1 MANAEQKDTLTSQN
15 VSINT
20 FSDFIQQL
28 NIFRRHLLTYPED
41 HPVLTS
47 ATEKV
52 LDLSTNLFQD
62 KETVQCAV
70 VKKNLFLGTTQLDS
84 KNRIFQ
90 DFATS
95 LSSKGII
102 LLSFKNGLTSREILS
117 FCEFLN
123 FSPEEI
129 HAQGG
134 LEKALKQR
142 RLQNIQ
148 ALKMDYGAFR
158 VIEGTTSSTEED
170 QTKEPESLWERFA
183 RTLHE
188 GTTKLTGEAGGNP
201 IVDPVKLAEFLNNK
215 AVSTNQNEIKNTQD
229 NVDFLFA
236 RFEREGIDG
245 YYFYIQALENFSK
258 LIENLSPELR
268 SQFMKGVFDN
278 YKNRGTSV
286 EKVLNRFSSKTILKI
301 LNDINSESMPVSQ
314 TVFTLLGSLSKGAD
328 LKAEAKK
335 TVFDAKVEKNLKSL
349 FREDI
354 NEQFL
359 DEEYR
364 HTLDSLVNHKTKA
377 SAETMKGIPS
387 LQEELCPQNIELQH
401 GRIVLALLNNATDKE
416 SQKEIRNNLF
426 QSLNY
431 FLETSD
437 FAAIKKIHD
446 HLTTKQ
452 PKADS
457 GMVEFYQELLQ
468 YFDESEFTENV
479 LVGLNSWD
487 KEKLNEIQSL
497 IQSIGYPFVPPLL
510 ALLAEE
516 PKRTTRRF
524 ILEQL
529 YMVAPKGPL
538 DPILA
543 WLTDSRWYVV
553 RNMVLLLRTIGDH
566 GSISHLEKNI
576 GNSHAKVRFE
586 IIKTFLHFQ
595 HPLGIKYLLEDLGST
610 DSERRFNAILLAE
623 HSQSPGV
630 KSRLLELLNQK
641 GFNTVDLDTKKQI
654 VKALTTLNHPDIL
667 PALKRIL
674 NSVSILNPGK
684 HKELKNEITRLLAS
698 SRNVVGN
705 ISQTGSSLQEEP
717 YRQAGPFTNLD

>member
-1 MANAEQKDTLTSQN
+1 MTNAEQKEPLKPQH
-15 VSINT
+15 VSIDA
-20 FSDFIQQL
+20 FAEFIQQL
-28 NIFRRHLLTYPED
+28 NIFRRHLLTYPEN
-41 HPVLTS
+41 HPVLNS

-52 LDLSTNLFQD
+52 LALGTNIFQEKD
-62 KETVQCAV
+62 TVQCAV
-70 VKKNLFLGTTQLDS
+70 VKNNLFLGNTQLDS

-102 LLSFKNGLTSREILS
+102 LLSFKNGLTSREISS

-158 VIEGTTSSTEED
+158 VIAGGTSSKNED
-170 QTKEPESLWERFA
+170 QNKEPESLWERFA

-188 GTTKLTGEAGGNP
+188 GTTKLTGETTGNP
-201 IVDPVKLAEFLNNK
+201 IVDPVQLAEFLNNK
-215 AVSTNQNEIKNTQD
+215 AITKNQTELKNTQD
-229 NVDFLFA
+229 NVDFLLA

-245 YYFYIQALENFSK
+245 YFYYIQALENFNK

-268 SQFMKGVFDN
+268 SQFMKGVFEN
-278 YKNRGTSV
+278 YKNRGNSV

-301 LNDINSESMPVSQ
+301 LNDVNSENMAVSQ
-314 TVFTLLGSLSKGAD
+314 TVFTLLGSLSKGSD

-335 TVFDAKVEKNLKSL
+335 TVFDTQVEENLKSL

-364 HTLDSLVNHKTKA
+364 HTLDSLVNHKAKA
-377 SAETMKGIPS
+377 SEETMREIPAPN
-387 LQEELCPQNIELQH
+387 EELSPQKIELQH
-401 GRIVLALLNNATDKE
+401 GRIVLALLNSATDKE
-416 SQKEIRNNLF
+416 SQEEIKNNLF

-431 FLETSD
+431 FLETCD
-437 FAAIKKIHD
+437 FTAIKKIHN
-446 HLTTKQ
+446 HLTTEQ
-452 PKADS
+452 PKVKS
-457 GMVEFYQELLQ
+457 ELVEFYQELLQ
-468 YFDESEFTENV
+468 YFERSEFTENV

-487 KEKLNEIQSL
+487 KEKLAEIQSL
-497 IQSIGYPFVPPLL
+497 IQSIGYPFVPALL
-510 ALLAEE
+510 TLLAEE

-524 ILEQL
+524 ILDQL
-529 YMVAPKGPL
+529 YTVAPKGPI
-538 DPILA
+538 DPILG

-566 GSISHLEKNI
+566 SSISHLDKNI
-576 GNSHAKVRFE
+576 GYPHSKVRFE

-654 VKALTTLNHPDIL
+654 IKALTTITHPDII

-684 HKELKNEITRLLAS
+684 HNELKKEIKRFLTSSKTLA
-698 SRNVVGN
+698 GN
-705 ISQTGSSLQEEP
+705 ISQTGSSRQEGQ
-717 YRQAGPFTNLD
+717 YQ